1 MESFRKVIKG
11 WLGKVLLILFL
22 TPLALVG
29 IEGYFSSGSS
39 KDTAKTVNGQE
50 ISNKELENATK
61 SYSQQYLSYVNGDE
75 TLLNQSFIKDKALES
90 LIARNLLLQQAEK
103 LGISLSDAQIE
114 QMIAQQPSLQ
124 ENGKF
129 SEALYANYLK
139 SVGLTSQ
146 ALIENLRQ
154 DHALKMMTSMV
165 MDYALVSKVD
175 IQQIANLQTEQRT
188 IHLASIKLDDY
199 KKGIQVSQQEVSDY
213 YNKHKNAFRQV
224 ASVDVDFVVLSPAN
238 LPAVNAQATDAELQQ
253 AYAKFVESQKSTVKP
268 SVKHILITADS
279 RSDADAKK
287 LADSVA
293 AQIKAG
299 MSFADA
305 AQKYSDDTDSKS
317 KGGVLAV
324 YDKGVFGDA
333 FDKAVASLKSGQ
345 VSAPVKTQYGYHI
358 ISAEAPA
365 MKLPSF
371 EAEKPRLIAEVQ
383 KAKAANAFSDT
394 VNSLNEMVVGS
405 DALDTVAQEVKGVQV
420 QSIKGLTLGMQHL
433 VLSEANVKAKLF
445 NDDVKNG
452 DRNASSNIQLANGD
466 VVWVKVRDYHAAG
479 EQTLAEASARV
490 KAKLIE
496 LKATA
501 AAKAKIQKAL
511 DEFKTQPA
519 ATVLAKN
526 QLSFED
532 AGVFTRSQGLK
543 RQIERA
549 AFSVPAPKA
558 GMWSVTTASLPNE
571 FVVVAIS
578 NVNKTAANALAPE
591 QLTELAKLYQQLRGQ
606 QELDDY
612 TQYLK
617 SQAKIK

>member
-29 IEGYFSSGSS
+29 IEGYFSSGTS
-39 KDTAKTVNGQE
+39 KDAAKTVNGQA

-75 TLLNQSFIKDKALES
+75 TMLNQSFIKDKALES
-90 LIARNLLLQQAEK
+90 LIARTLLLQQAEK

-154 DHALKMMTSMV
+154 DHALKMMTSTV

-199 KKGIQVSQQEVSDY
+199 KKNIQVTQQEITDY

-224 ASVDVDFVVLSPAN
+224 ASVDVDFVVLSPSN
-238 LPAVNAQATDAELQQ
+238 LPAANVQISDAELQQ
-253 AYAKFVESQKSTVKP
+253 AYTKFVEAEKAKVKP
-268 SVKHILITADS
+268 LVKHILITTDA
-279 RSDADAKK
+279 RSDAEAKK
-287 LADSVA
+287 LADAVA
-293 AQIKAG
+293 AKIKAG

-305 AQKYSDDTDSKS
+305 AKQYSDDTASKAN
-317 KGGVLAV
+317 GGVVAV

-333 FDKAVASLKSGQ
+333 FDTAVAGLKSGQ
-345 VSAPVKTQYGYHI
+345 VSAPVKTQYGYHLI
-358 ISAEAPA
+358 AAEAPA
-365 MKLPSF
+365 LKLPSF
-371 EAEKPRLIAEVQ
+371 EAEKPRLIVEAK
-383 KAKAANAFSDT
+383 KAKTANAFSDT
-394 VNSLNEMVVGS
+394 VNNLNEMVVGS

-420 QSIKGLTLGMQHL
+420 QSVKGLTLGMQHP
-433 VLSEANVKAKLF
+433 VLSDANVKAKLF

-479 EQTLAEASARV
+479 EQSLAEANSRV

-496 LKATA
+496 VKATA

-519 ATVLAKN
+519 SAVLAKN
-526 QLSFED
+526 PLVFED
-532 AGVFTRSQGLK
+532 VGVFTRSQGLK

-578 NVNKTAANALAPE
+578 NVNKTAANALTPE
-591 QLTELAKLYQQLRGQ
+591 QLTELSKLYQQLRGQ

>member
-29 IEGYFSSGSS
+29 IEGYFSSGKS
-39 KDTAKTVNGQE
+39 KDAAKTVDGQE
-50 ISNKELENATK
+50 ISNKELDNATK

-75 TLLNQSFIKDKALES
+75 TLLNQSFIKEKALES
-90 LIARNLLLQQAEK
+90 LIARNLLLQQAQK

-154 DHALKMMTSMV
+154 DHALKMMTSTF

-199 KKGIQVSQQEVSDY
+199 KKGIQVNQQEITDY
-213 YNKHKNAFRQV
+213 YNKHKNQFRQV
-224 ASVDVDFVVLSPAN
+224 ASVDVDFVVLSPSN
-238 LPAVNAQATDAELQQ
+238 LPAANVQISDAELQQ
-253 AYAKFVESQKSTVKP
+253 AYAKFVEAEKAKIQP
-268 SVKHILITADS
+268 QVKHILIAADS
-279 RSDADAKK
+279 RSDAEAKK
-287 LADSVA
+287 LADEVSA
-293 AQIKAG
+293 KIKAG
-299 MSFADA
+299 MSFAEA
-305 AQKYSDDTDSKS
+305 AQKYSDDTAS
-317 KGGVLAV
+317 KGNGGVIAA
-324 YDKGVFGDA
+324 YEKGFFGNA
-333 FDKAVASLKSGQ
+333 FDSAVAALKSGQ
-345 VSAPVKTQYGYHI
+345 ISAPVKTQYGYHI

-365 MKLPSF
+365 VKLPAF
-371 EAEKPRLIAEVQ
+371 EMEKPRLIAEVQ
-383 KAKAANAFSDT
+383 KAKSANAFSDT
-394 VNSLNEMVVGS
+394 VNNLNEMVVGS

-420 QSIKGLTLGMQHL
+420 QSVKGLTLGMQHP

-445 NDDVKNG
+445 NEDVKNG

-479 EQTLAEASARV
+479 EQSLAEANARV
-490 KAKLIE
+490 KAKIIE
-496 LKATA
+496 VKAAA

-519 ATVLAKN
+519 ATVIAKN

-558 GMWSVTTASLPNE
+558 GMWSVSTASLPNE

-578 NVNKTAANALAPE
+578 NVNKTAANALTPE
-591 QLTELAKLYQQLRGQ
+591 QLTELTKLYQQLRGQ

>member
-287 LADSVA
+287 LADSAA

-365 MKLPSF
+365 IKLPSF

-383 KAKAANAFSDT
+383 KAKTANAFSDT

-420 QSIKGLTLGMQHL
+420 QSIKGLTLGMQHP